1 MGGCM
6 GQWVGSG
13 QMTNLIK
20 LELIDIIWFC
30 LKIYNLSRHPYLW
43 VDGWVNGWAHVKPL
57 KSNKSWPNWDNS
69 IMDILD
75 ILLDILL
82 KPPQPFIGLFLPY
95 RSGLVLSQNYWPV
108 CHAIHLAKRVFY
120 QEEFMCVSQIGNSFL
135 TSFMED
141 VIWRIGC
148 ALSKYMA
155 LFREEFTMITVNIN
169 DLVFAVGL
177 LALREHSIIWQQ
189 GGMGLHLGMAVRPW
203 PWP

>member
-1 MGGCM
+1 MGGCT

-20 LELIDIIWFC
+20 LELINIIWFC

-82 KPPQPFIGLFLPY
+82 KPPQPFTWLF
-95 RSGLVLSQNYWPV
+95 
-108 CHAIHLAKRVFY
+108 
-120 QEEFMCVSQIGNSFL
+120 FL
-135 TSFMED
+135 TPERYIETNNFYRLFSVFLD
-141 VIWRIGC
+141 VLICSTWLLTTTIFRFKKTYYIFQR
-148 ALSKYMA
+148 LSKWNNC
-155 LFREEFTMITVNIN
+155 F
-169 DLVFAVGL
+169 
-177 LALREHSIIWQQ
+177 IW
-189 GGMGLHLGMAVRPW
+189 
-203 PWP
+203 

>member
-20 LELIDIIWFC
+20 LELINIIWFC

-57 KSNKSWPNWDNS
+57 KSNKSWPNRDNS

-82 KPPQPFIGLFLPY
+82 KPPQPFIGLFFIFQTWIQVLKWSVADAHPDSQVLSILKF
-95 RSGLVLSQNYWPV
+95 SGLFEI
-108 CHAIHLAKRVFY
+108 CMTGIFY
-120 QEEFMCVSQIGNSFL
+120 SLKDTLLFKCSEFLILWSFW
-135 TSFMED
+135 SSPHQMHIQMIESG
-141 VIWRIGC
+141 I
-148 ALSKYMA
+148 
-155 LFREEFTMITVNIN
+155 FRNRDQTVY
-169 DLVFAVGL
+169 A
-177 LALREHSIIWQQ
+177 
-189 GGMGLHLGMAVRPW
+189 
-203 PWP
+203 

>member
-20 LELIDIIWFC
+20 LELINIIWFC

-43 VDGWVNGWAHVKPL
+43 VDGWVNGLPHVKPL

-82 KPPQPFIGLFLPY
+82 KPPQPFIGLFFHISSHQIAFPKALISCKSLLLLNVFKKTTQIY
-95 RSGLVLSQNYWPV
+95 WIRKKIVQVYNKVWSGKVHNMEIIRS
-108 CHAIHLAKRVFY
+108 Y
-120 QEEFMCVSQIGNSFL
+120 QE
-135 TSFMED
+135 TSPIFS
-141 VIWRIGC
+141 
-148 ALSKYMA
+148 L
-155 LFREEFTMITVNIN
+155 IT
-169 DLVFAVGL
+169 
-177 LALREHSIIWQQ
+177 
-189 GGMGLHLGMAVRPW
+189 
-203 PWP
+203 